1 MPRPQKC
8 RTICNPPL
16 MKGYKPFGIPLSITE
31 SVKLRYEEYE
41 SFRLVNYEMLPQE
54 EAALQMNVS
63 RPTFTRIY
71 NRALKS
77 LALAFAEGRA
87 IEIEGGSYTFNS
99 DWFRCKQCHR
109 LINGCENHL
118 KCNNCSHFSP
128 DELEKLNSN
137 NN

>member
-1 MPRPQKC
+1 MSRPHKC

-31 SVKLRYEEYE
+31 TVKLNFEEYE
-41 SFRLVNYEMLPQE
+41 SFRLVNYEMLSQE
-54 EAALQMNVS
+54 DAAVQMNVS

-71 NRALKS
+71 NKALKS
-77 LALAFAEGRA
+77 LALAFAEGKA
-87 IEIEGGSYTFNS
+87 IEIDGGNYSFSS
-99 DWFRCKQCHR
+99 DWYRCKRCHK

-118 KCNNCSHFSP
+118 KCGDCIHFSP

-137 NN
+137 NY